1 MAERSSPRDA
11 ERELALTAS
20 LLDTVLRRAP
30 VGFALLDL
38 DLRVLRVNEAL
49 AELDGFPLEA
59 HLGLHMADLWP
70 DITDRIGPLVRSLPA
85 TGSPLLDFEV
95 ATENWQGRRIEAL
108 VSCYPVVADA
118 EGAPPRIGVLV
129 RDVTERNRM
138 RALVEESL
146 RTQVERQQSTIEVLQ
161 QGLLPRTLPDVP
173 GLGLSATYRAAAGEV
188 RVGGDWFDV
197 LHLADAG
204 TEVVHL
210 AVGDVAGHGIDAV
223 ETMGQLRSAGRGWL
237 VEGHGPGAVLDRL
250 NRLLLA
256 TMPGEVATL
265 ALASLDTTSSRLVLA
280 LAGHLPPVHVRAD
293 GRAELL
299 WGRPGPPLGAVTGTA
314 YGELQVQLDPG
325 DTVVLFT
332 DGLVERRDE
341 PIDAGLERLAAAAGE
356 GALLEPDALVDAL
369 LDTALAP
376 PDRFDDICVLAVRL
390 DTAGGPHRDDPDGRS
405 AR

>member
-1 MAERSSPRDA
+1 MADRTTPRDA

-59 HLGLHMADLWP
+59 HLGLHMGDLWP
-70 DITDRIGPLVRSLPA
+70 DITARIGPLVRSLPS

-108 VSCYPVVADA
+108 VSCYPVVAEA
-118 EGAPPRIGVLV
+118 QGLPPRIGVLV

-146 RTQVERQQSTIEVLQ
+146 RTQVERQRSTIEVLQ
-161 QGLLPRTLPDVP
+161 QGLLPRALPEVP
-173 GLGLSATYRAAAGEV
+173 GLALSATYRAAAREV

-197 LHLADAG
+197 LHPTGDDA
-204 TEVVHL
+204 VHL
-210 AVGDVAGHGIDAV
+210 AVGDVAGHGLGAV

-265 ALASLDTTSSRLVLA
+265 AMASLDTRTSRLVLA

-293 GRAELL
+293 GRTELL
-299 WGRPGPPLGAVTGTA
+299 WGRPGPPLGAAIGTS
-314 YGELQVQLDPG
+314 YDELQVQLDPG
-325 DTVVLFT
+325 DTVVLCT

-341 PIDAGLERLAAAAGE
+341 AIDVGLERLAAAAGAGARLE
-356 GALLEPDALVDAL
+356 PDRLVEALLEVAL
-369 LDTALAP
+369 P
-376 PDRFDDICVLAVRL
+376 PAERFDDLCVLAVRL
-390 DTAGGPHRDDPDGRS
+390 VAHVGVPTSDPGGRS
-405 AR
+405 DR

>member
-1 MAERSSPRDA
+1 MAERTPPRDA

-59 HLGLHMADLWP
+59 HLGLHMGDLWP
-70 DITDRIGPLVRSLPA
+70 AITDRIGPLVRSLPS

-108 VSCYPVVADA
+108 VSCYPVVAEA
-118 EGAPPRIGVLV
+118 PATPPRIGVLV

-161 QGLLPRTLPDVP
+161 QGLLPRALPEVP
-173 GLGLSATYRAAAGEV
+173 GLGLSATYRAAAREL

-197 LHLADAG
+197 VRLAGHD
-204 TEVVHL
+204 VVHL
-210 AVGDVAGHGIDAV
+210 AVGDVAGHGLDAV

-250 NRLLLA
+250 NRLMRA
-256 TMPGEVATL
+256 TMPDEVATL
-265 ALASLDTTSSRLVLA
+265 ALAALDTESSRLVLS

-293 GRAELL
+293 GRTELL
-299 WGRPGPPLGAVTGTA
+299 WGRPGPPLGVAAATA
-314 YGELQVQLDPG
+314 YDELQVQLDPG
-325 DTVVLFT
+325 DTVVLYT

-341 PIDAGLERLAAAAGE
+341 PIDVGLERLAGAAGA
-356 GALLEPDALVDAL
+356 GALLDPDALVDAL

-376 PDRFDDICVLAVRL
+376 ADRFDDICVLAVRL
-390 DTAGGPHRDDPDGRS
+390 VPDGAHRRPDADGRS
-405 AR
+405 ER

>member
-1 MAERSSPRDA
+1 MAEPSSPRDA

-20 LLDTVLRRAP
+20 LLDTVLERAP

-59 HLGLHMADLWP
+59 HLGLHMGDLWP
-70 DITDRIGPLVRSLPA
+70 DITVRIGPLVRSLPS

-108 VSCYPVVADA
+108 VSCYPVVAEA
-118 EGAPPRIGVLV
+118 EGVPPRIGVLV

-146 RTQVERQQSTIEVLQ
+146 RTQVERQQSAIEVLQ
-161 QGLLPRTLPDVP
+161 QGLLPRGLPDVP
-173 GLGLSATYRAAAGEV
+173 GLGLSATYRAAASEV

-197 LHLADAG
+197 LQPAG

-210 AVGDVAGHGIDAV
+210 AVGDVAGHGLEAV

-237 VEGHGPGAVLDRL
+237 VECHGPGAVLDRL
-250 NRLLLA
+250 NRLVRS
-256 TMPGEVATL
+256 TMPDEVATL
-265 ALASLDTTSSRLVLA
+265 AMASLDTTTSRLVLA

-293 GRAELL
+293 GRVELL
-299 WGRPGPPLGAVTGTA
+299 WGRPGPPLGAANETA
-314 YGELQVQLDPG
+314 YDELQVQLDPG
-325 DTVVLFT
+325 DTVVLYT

-341 PIDAGLERLAAAAGE
+341 PIDVGLGRLAAAAGA
-356 GALLEPDALVDAL
+356 GALLAPDALVEVL

-376 PDRFDDICVLAVRL
+376 ADRFDDICILAVRL
-390 DTAGGPHRDDPDGRS
+390 ATDTGPRTPDPGGRS

>member
-1 MAERSSPRDA
+1 MAERTSHRDA

-59 HLGLHMADLWP
+59 HVGLHMGDLWP
-70 DITDRIGPLVRSLPA
+70 DITDRVGPLVQSLPSS
-85 TGSPLLDFEV
+85 GSPLLDFEV
-95 ATENWQGRRIEAL
+95 STENWQGRRIEAL
-108 VSCYPVVADA
+108 VSCYPVVAEA
-118 EGAPPRIGVLV
+118 QGAPTRIGVLV

-146 RTQVERQQSTIEVLQ
+146 RNQVERQQSTIEVLQ
-161 QGLLPRTLPDVP
+161 QGLLPRALPDVP
-173 GLGLSATYRAAAGEV
+173 GLGLSAAYRAAAREV

-197 LHLADAG
+197 LHLAGHDA
-204 TEVVHL
+204 VHL
-210 AVGDVAGHGIDAV
+210 AVGDVAGHGLDAV

-256 TMPGEVATL
+256 TLPGEVATL
-265 ALASLDTTSSRLVLA
+265 AMATLDTITSRLVLS

-293 GRAELL
+293 GRTELL
-299 WGRPGPPLGAVTGTA
+299 WGRTGPPLGAAPGTV
-314 YGELQVQLDPG
+314 YEELQVQLDPG
-325 DTVVLFT
+325 DTVVLYT

-341 PIDAGLERLAAAAGE
+341 PIDLGLERLAAAAGAS
-356 GALLEPDALVDAL
+356 ALLDPDLLVDVL
-369 LDTALAP
+369 LDTALP
-376 PDRFDDICVLAVRL
+376 PADRFDDICVLAVRL
-390 DTAGGPHRDDPDGRS
+390 ATDPTPHRPDPDGRS

>member
-1 MAERSSPRDA
+1 MAERTSPRDA

-59 HLGLHMADLWP
+59 HIGLHMSDLWP
-70 DITDRIGPLVRSLPA
+70 DITVRIGPLVRALPS

-108 VSCYPVVADA
+108 VSCYPVVAEPRD
-118 EGAPPRIGVLV
+118 APPRIGVLV

-146 RTQVERQQSTIEVLQ
+146 RTQVERQRGAIEILQ
-161 QGLLPRTLPDVP
+161 QGLLPRALPEVP
-173 GLGLSATYRAAAGEV
+173 GLILSATYRAAAREV
-188 RVGGDWFDV
+188 SVGGDWFDV
-197 LHLADAG
+197 VRSVGEAA
-204 TEVVHL
+204 VHL
-210 AVGDVAGHGIDAV
+210 AVGDVAGHGLEAV

-237 VEGHGPGAVLDRL
+237 VEGHGPGGVLDRL

-256 TMPGEVATL
+256 TLPDEVATL
-265 ALASLDTTSSRLVLA
+265 ALASLDPRTSRLVLA

-299 WGRPGPPLGAVTGTA
+299 WGRTGPPLGAVA
-314 YGELQVQLDPG
+314 DIHYDELQVQLDPG
-325 DTVVLFT
+325 DTVVLYT
-332 DGLVERRDE
+332 DGLVERRGE
-341 PIDAGLERLAAAAGE
+341 PIDLGLARLARAAGAGARLGPDE
-356 GALLEPDALVDAL
+356 MVEALLE
-369 LDTALAP
+369 TALP
-376 PDRFDDICVLAVRL
+376 PGERFDDLCVLAVRL
-390 DTAGGPHRDDPDGRS
+390 ALEPRPELPDGDARS